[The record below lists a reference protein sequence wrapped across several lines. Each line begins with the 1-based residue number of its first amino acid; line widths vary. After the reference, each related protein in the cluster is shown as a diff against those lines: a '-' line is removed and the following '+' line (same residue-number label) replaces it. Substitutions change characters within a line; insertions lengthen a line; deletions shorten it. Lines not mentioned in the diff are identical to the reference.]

1 MSSGGT
7 ISGGTFRGTPNRDRR
22 GGIPFQATSPGGSN
36 IPRPTSIH
44 EDKAAE
50 ATSTVSASRQKQS
63 KRDEVRLSPDWAAS
77 DPRTPNTRAAKLTP

>member
-44 EDKAAE
+44 EEKASE
-50 ATSTVSASRQKQS
+50 AASTVSASRQKQS
-63 KRDEVRLSPDWAAS
+63 KRDEVRLSPRLGTLRSQSPHTQA
-77 DPRTPNTRAAKLTP
+77 TRLTL

>member
-7 ISGGTFRGTPNRDRR
+7 ISGGTLRGTPNRDRR

-44 EDKAAE
+44 EEKAAE
-50 ATSTVSASRQKQS
+50 AASTVSASRQKQS
-63 KRDEVRLSPDWAAS
+63 KRDEVRLSQPGH
-77 DPRTPNTRAAKLTP
+77 PPLPEPNTTATKLTL